1 MIPDFLISAQ
11 VWHPDFSN
19 HGRGHQSNLWYFFRD
34 PVPRLQHPRESG
46 LTWVPQAYFSQCGYP
61 KQYFPLA
68 WGWLHR
74 PWSGWWKLGSYMVMP
89 QSCALVLGIYGSDTN
104 ADYWNHSTPL
114 QQKKCIIATQST
126 STWPMDCWLVG
137 CGGDEGFQLAHERSA
152 LRYMS
157 LHYTPLHHVWLM
169 TLCDFLLDLHATYIR
184 IPACKKHST
193 ISNTLLL
200 LLFANAM
207 GFHCMNLIWFDA
219 MTASTHAKQ
228 SVVVEAFILQVSCS
242 APLESWSFFNSGQ
255 DSSPTVSWSNVVV
268 SEGTH
273 EFAHRPVWKE
283 ENAAP
288 DLQKSWFAL
297 KVLKS

>member
-1 MIPDFLISAQ
+1 M
-11 VWHPDFSN
+11 
-19 HGRGHQSNLWYFFRD
+19 
-34 PVPRLQHPRESG
+34 
-46 LTWVPQAYFSQCGYP
+46 WVPKTILPAGMRMIAP
-61 KQYFPLA
+61 A
-68 WGWLHR
+68 MER
-74 PWSGWWKLGSYMVMP
+74 MVETWF
-89 QSCALVLGIYGSDTN
+89 IYGHAAELCIGTGDLRLR
-104 ADYWNHSTPL
+104 HQRRLLKPLHTPPA
-114 QQKKCIIATQST
+114 KKCIIATQST